1 MAVDI
6 TRRSEPT
13 SYCRLHTKETYQLYC
28 KDCQDFVCFVC
39 FGEFHEKY
47 VFCRFQDVE
56 EDIRNQFS
64 MLFSE
69 NDNCIKR
76 MDKFRQIIDQ
86 NIRQLS
92 EDEGLKSIFKTYQ
105 LSSEELT
112 IRVENIRTQVTKFNH
127 VNAEKLPEYKL
138 EEIINVLS
146 ELKACDIGCEELK
159 QYQKPKFNTDVKYG
173 IEKFEAE
180 VFEPILYILNDA
192 SFCVIPNRES

>member
-1 MAVDI
+1 M
-6 TRRSEPT
+6 S
-13 SYCRLHTKETYQLYC
+13 
-28 KDCQDFVCFVC
+28 
-39 FGEFHEKY
+39 EKY
-47 VFCRFQDVE
+47 
-56 EDIRNQFS
+56 
-64 MLFSE
+64 L
-69 NDNCIKR
+69 
-76 MDKFRQIIDQ
+76 
-86 NIRQLS
+86 LS
-92 EDEGLKSIFKTYQ
+92 GLKSIFKTYQ

>member
-13 SYCRLHTKETYQLYC
+13 LYCRLHTKETYQLYC

-92 EDEGLKSIFKTYQ
+92 EDEGDIEQQIQT
-105 LSSEELT
+105 
-112 IRVENIRTQVTKFNH
+112 
-127 VNAEKLPEYKL
+127 NAEKCKE
-138 EEIINVLS
+138 
-146 ELKACDIGCEELK
+146 
-159 QYQKPKFNTDVKYG
+159 Q
-173 IEKFEAE
+173 
-180 VFEPILYILNDA
+180 
-192 SFCVIPNRES
+192 